1 MSGDRFL
8 DMRSISSVLLLRCSV
23 VCLLLAEVWLHM
35 LREPPY
41 QAFLWDQQMMGWAV
55 KITTGLE
62 WRDFLM
68 NPLASQLITV
78 VTRTMIGLLMLGL
91 VSALLISKKRPW
103 ARYGLYLASVILS
116 FQSFCSFLNVGYQ
129 LPMLLEHALRIAAPW
144 FLAVAALKGVTI
156 PLKRTML
163 VAIGLTFS
171 SHGLYAMGLGVPVPG
186 HFIDMV
192 MESIGVSQSFATTLL
207 LIAGILDQVM
217 VAGLFFLATREI
229 SLLYGVFWGFVT
241 ALARI
246 TSYVRMDV
254 LFGMSLLAYF
264 PEFLVRAP
272 HFVIPL
278 VLWRLVKRELNPAS

>member
-1 MSGDRFL
+1 
-8 DMRSISSVLLLRCSV
+8 
-23 VCLLLAEVWLHM
+23 M

-41 QAFLWDQQMMGWAV
+41 QAFLWDQQMMGWMV

-68 NPLASQLITV
+68 NPLASELITV
-78 VTRTMIGLLMLGL
+78 VTRTMTGLLMLGL
-91 VSALLISKKRPW
+91 VSAFLISKKRPW
-103 ARYGLYLASVILS
+103 ARVGLYLASVVLL

-129 LPMLLEHALRIAAPW
+129 LPMLLEHTLRIAAPW
-144 FLAVAALKGVTI
+144 FLAVAVLKGVTI
-156 PLKRTML
+156 PLKRAML
-163 VAIGLTFS
+163 FAIGLTFS

-192 MESIGVSQSFATTLL
+192 MESLGVSQGTATTML

-217 VAGLFFLATREI
+217 VVGIIFLATRKI

-246 TSYVRMDV
+246 TSYVRFDV
-254 LFGMSLLAYF
+254 LFGMSLMAYF
-264 PEFLVRAP
+264 PEFLVRVP
-272 HFVIPL
+272 HFLIPL
-278 VLWRLVKRELNPAS
+278 VVWQVVKRE